1 MSSEDK
7 RNPADK
13 KYSFVSNALFHWKE
27 LFVREPAVAACT
39 IALTAVGTALPLMN
53 ARLPKMVLKGLEE
66 HWDFPVFLVRLSVLI
81 LLLAAAGMLKEGIT
95 AYVAV

>member
-66 HWDFPVFLVRLSVLI
+66 HWDFPVFYPGGRLPGCLS
-81 LLLAAAGMLKEGIT
+81 
-95 AYVAV
+95 

>member
-27 LFVREPAVAACT
+27 LFVREPVVAACT
-39 IALTAVGTALPLMN
+39 IALTAVGTALP
-53 ARLPKMVLKGLEE
+53 
-66 HWDFPVFLVRLSVLI
+66 
-81 LLLAAAGMLKEGIT
+81 
-95 AYVAV
+95 